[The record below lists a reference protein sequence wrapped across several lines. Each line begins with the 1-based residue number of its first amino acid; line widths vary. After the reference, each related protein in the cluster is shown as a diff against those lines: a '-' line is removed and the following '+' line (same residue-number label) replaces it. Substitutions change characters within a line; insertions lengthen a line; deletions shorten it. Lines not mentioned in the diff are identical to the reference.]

1 MAERFSTRT
10 EWFCPQPQ
18 LTVGFPTTG
27 CGPNTV
33 TLANGAVVDLCV
45 LAQIITEWCPAVAE
59 AVSGET
65 AAELLCPS
73 SEPELAR
80 IFPFSPFI

>member
-1 MAERFSTRT
+1 MADQFSTRNQQ
-10 EWFCPQPQ
+10 FCLQPRI
-18 LTVGFPTTG
+18 TVGFPTTG

-59 AVSGET
+59 AVSPET
-65 AAELLCPS
+65 AELL
-73 SEPELAR
+73 
-80 IFPFSPFI
+80 